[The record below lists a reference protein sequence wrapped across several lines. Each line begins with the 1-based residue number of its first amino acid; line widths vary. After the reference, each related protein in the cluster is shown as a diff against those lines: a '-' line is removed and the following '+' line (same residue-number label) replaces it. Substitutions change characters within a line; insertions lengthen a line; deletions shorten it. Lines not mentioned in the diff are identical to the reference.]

1 VSHHNSRIQA
11 RRLGDIRFAAGAVLV
26 LAVLAWVVI
35 TIQGM
40 AHDMK
45 AKDADVAAL
54 AQQVRDLGG
63 KPVAGP
69 SGSPGKAGATG
80 SPGAKGDTGATGDT
94 GPTGSPGPSGSPGKN
109 GATGSAGPTGEP
121 GPVGATGP
129 TGPVGPT
136 GATGPQGE
144 TGPAGPQGEKG
155 DKGDTGDTGPAG
167 PNCPDGYSPQV
178 PAWDPNALVCM
189 KDGTGQ
195 QPGGSGTSSPQAAGL
210 DPSRRQ
216 YV

>member
-1 VSHHNSRIQA
+1 MSAHSSHVQA
-11 RRLGDIRFAAGAVLV
+11 RRRADLWFALGVVIALS
-26 LAVLAWVVI
+26 VLAWVVI

-80 SPGAKGDTGATGDT
+80 SPGAKGDTGNT
-94 GPTGSPGPSGSPGKN
+94 GPAGSPGPSGSPGKN
-109 GATGSAGPTGEP
+109 GATGSPGPTGKP
-121 GPVGATGP
+121 GPVGA

-136 GATGPQGE
+136 GATGPQGA
-144 TGPAGPQGEKG
+144 TGPTGPQGEKG

-167 PNCPDGYSPQV
+167 PNCPTGYSLQAPK
-178 PAWDPNALVCM
+178 WDPDALVCT

-195 QPGGSGTSSPQAAGL
+195 QPGNGNNTPSPQAAGL